1 MPRHDRDSLSLMAGL
16 LLLLVGGLYLLD
28 DLSSVRV
35 DGDWV
40 LPVGLVLIGALGLLS
55 SLKAVRSTSE
65 RADAQTS
72 DL

>member
-1 MPRHDRDSLSLMAGL
+1 MRRHDRDSLSLMAGL
-16 LLLLVGGLYLLD
+16 LLVLVGGLYLLD

-55 SLKAVRSTSE
+55 SLKAVRPTSE
-65 RADAQTS
+65 RSPEQ
-72 DL
+72 

>member
-16 LLLLVGGLYLLD
+16 LLVLVGGLYLLD

-40 LPVGLVLIGALGLLS
+40 LPVGLVLIGALGLIS
-55 SLKAVRSTSE
+55 SLKAVRPTSE
-65 RADAQTS
+65 QADPQA
-72 DL
+72 